1 MRIPDSLQKGG
12 TIGFA
17 APSFGCNIEP
27 YKTAFDNAVSK
38 FEKMGYKI
46 IKGPN
51 CYEGSGVGISNTPK
65 KCADEINSFLCGKDN
80 QSVQALFSCGGGEL
94 MCEILDD
101 VDFDSIKKSKPV
113 WYLGY
118 SDNTNLTFLL
128 PTICDIAAIYSPC
141 APAYGMEPWHPALR
155 DTFALLTGETD
166 KAHGYD
172 KWEKES
178 LKNEENPLEPYNVTE
193 KTEIKKFGRGKDDSI
208 VRFEGRMIGGCLDC
222 LSNLVGTKFDKVTEF
237 NKKYKD
243 DGIIWF
249 MESCDLN
256 PMAIRRAI
264 WQLDHAGWFENV
276 KAFLIGRPLC
286 LDEEILGVDRYN
298 AVYPLF
304 ENYNVPIIMDLDIG
318 HTAPMMPVISGAK
331 ANVKVENGTIE
342 VEYIRE
348 LSD

>member
-1 MRIPDSLQKGG
+1 MRIPKRLEDGG

-27 YKTAFDNAVSK
+27 YKTAFDNALK
-38 FEKMGYKI
+38 TFEKMGYKTHT
-46 IKGPN
+46 GPN
-51 CYEGSGVGISNTPK
+51 CYAGEGVGISNTPE
-65 KCADEINSFLCGKDN
+65 KCADEINSFLCGEYNKDTE
-80 QSVQALFSCGGGEL
+80 ALFSCGGGEL
-94 MCEILDD
+94 MCEILDY

-113 WYLGY
+113 WFLGY

-128 PTICDIAAIYSPC
+128 PTLCDIAAIYSPC
-141 APAYGMEPWHPALR
+141 AAAYGMEPWHPSLK
-155 DTFALLTGETD
+155 DTFDLLTGKTY

-172 KWEKES
+172 RWERES

-193 KTEIKKFGRGKDDSI
+193 KTEIEKFGRGKDDSI
-208 VRFEGRMIGGCLDC
+208 VQFEGRMIGGCLDC
-222 LSNLVGTKFDKVTEF
+222 LSNLVGTKFDKVAEF
-237 NKKYKD
+237 NQKYKE
-243 DGIIWF
+243 DGCIWF

-298 AVYPLF
+298 AVYPLL
-304 ENYNVPIIMDLDIG
+304 EKYNVPIIMDLDIG

-331 ANVKVENGTIE
+331 AKVKVEKDTIE
-342 VEYIRE
+342 VEYE
-348 LSD
+348 SKM

>member
-1 MRIPDSLQKGG
+1 M
-12 TIGFA
+12 
-17 APSFGCNIEP
+17 
-27 YKTAFDNAVSK
+27 
-38 FEKMGYKI
+38 
-46 IKGPN
+46 
-51 CYEGSGVGISNTPK
+51 
-65 KCADEINSFLCGKDN
+65 
-80 QSVQALFSCGGGEL
+80 
-94 MCEILDD
+94 
-101 VDFDSIKKSKPV
+101 DFDSIKKSKPV

-237 NKKYKD
+237 NKKYED

-298 AVYPLF
+298 AVYPLL
-304 ENYNVPIIMDLDIG
+304 EKYNVPIIMDLDIG